1 MVTFIIVR
9 HGYSKFNKEGRYTG
23 QMDIPLDEIGMLQA
37 KLNAKF
43 VMQNYRIDA
52 IYSSDLK
59 RAMET
64 ARPVAEALHL
74 PIHPEKDLREIDA
87 GSWHGRIIAELKQKH
102 GEEYYQ
108 WMAGTD
114 NRESGD
120 RESRAE
126 LRARSLAAFHR
137 IAETEEGKN
146 VLVVTHH
153 GVITEI
159 EREWI
164 GPIWTGEKLPGIP
177 NASVS
182 VVWYDEKSRHGEFLL
197 TGYDAYLEELG
208 GTLIE

>member
-9 HGYSKFNKEGRYTG
+9 HGYSLFNKEGRYTG
-23 QMDIPLDEIGMLQA
+23 QMDIPLDEMGIRQA
-37 KLNAKF
+37 KKTAEYVLR
-43 VMQNYRIDA
+43 NYPIDT
-52 IYSSDLK
+52 IYASDLG

-87 GSWHGRIIAELKQKH
+87 GSWHGKIIEELKREH

-108 WMAGTD
+108 WMTGTD
-114 NRESGD
+114 NGDAGD
-120 RESRAE
+120 RESRTK
-126 LRARSLAAFHR
+126 LRARSLAVFQR
-137 IAETEEGKN
+137 IAEAEKGNN

-159 EREWI
+159 ERAWL
-164 GPIWTGEKLPGIP
+164 GPFWKGEKLPGIP

-182 VVWYDEKSRHGEFLL
+182 VVQYDEKSRHGEFLL
-197 TGYDAYLEELG
+197 TGYDTHLEELG
-208 GTLIE
+208 GILIE

>member
-9 HGYSKFNKEGRYTG
+9 HGYSQFNKEGRYTG
-23 QMDIPLDEIGMLQA
+23 QLDIPLDEVGILQA
-37 KLNAKF
+37 KLNAEF

-64 ARPVAEALHL
+64 ARPVAEALQL
-74 PIHPEKDLREIDA
+74 PIHPEKDLREIHA
-87 GSWHGRIIAELKQKH
+87 GSWHGRIIEELKVKH
-102 GEEYYQ
+102 GEEYRR

-114 NRESGD
+114 NGDSGD
-120 RESRAE
+120 RESRAK
-126 LRARSLAAFHR
+126 LRDRSLAVFQR

-153 GVITEI
+153 GVITELV
-159 EREWI
+159 REWL
-164 GPIWTGEKLPGIP
+164 GPLWKGKKLPGIP

-182 VVWYDEKSRHGEFLL
+182 VVQYDAQSNCWEFVL
-197 TGYDAYLEELG
+197 TGYDAHLKELG
-208 GTLIE
+208 GMLVE